1 MVTSNYFSLIVLTTC
16 HFLVLDKK
24 TLTILAIIENTF
36 KNLDGH
42 IMAQVPYGH
51 ERYVNCNIN
60 IHIGTQFTNM

>member
-1 MVTSNYFSLIVLTTC
+1 MVTSNYSSLIVLTTY
-16 HFLVLDKK
+16 HFLTLDKK
-24 TLTILAIIENTF
+24 TLTILQSLKILF
-36 KNLDGH
+36 KILNY